1 MTPEDDRLD
10 PAAHDVEEVREFRLE
25 GLGLLLVSAIMLAA
39 LSGAF
44 YLGRWYESRH
54 LDSAHGAQAELAS
67 LPGADSETRTKVVS
81 AAEGL
86 TAFDTVEGGV
96 VEEPGREARS
106 AARAARPAPGDE
118 GAAPTPVP
126 AAPKSSVVTGPW
138 TVQVAA
144 VRDRQSAEQLFG
156 ELDDK
161 GFEARID
168 TVREGSDTIFK
179 VRVGGFADKDA
190 AGPTAARLET
200 AGYASW
206 VTRID

>member
-1 MTPEDDRLD
+1 MSLEDDRHRDGLD
-10 PAAHDVEEVREFRLE
+10 DTEEVREFRLE

-44 YLGRWYESRH
+44 YLGRWYESRQQ
-54 LDSAHGAQAELAS
+54 DASGSAGAELAS
-67 LPGADSETRTKVVS
+67 LPGADAETRTKVVS
-81 AAEGL
+81 AEDGL
-86 TAFDTVEGGV
+86 TAFDTVEGDV
-96 VEEPGREARS
+96 VEERGREARGGD
-106 AARAARPAPGDE
+106 RAERPGD
-118 GAAPTPVP
+118 GGGPSTAASDTASAPV
-126 AAPKSSVVTGPW
+126 VVGPW

-144 VRDRQSAEQLFG
+144 VRERQSAEQLFG

-179 VRVGGFADKDA
+179 VRVGGFPDKQA
-190 AGPTAARLET
+190 AGPTATRLKA